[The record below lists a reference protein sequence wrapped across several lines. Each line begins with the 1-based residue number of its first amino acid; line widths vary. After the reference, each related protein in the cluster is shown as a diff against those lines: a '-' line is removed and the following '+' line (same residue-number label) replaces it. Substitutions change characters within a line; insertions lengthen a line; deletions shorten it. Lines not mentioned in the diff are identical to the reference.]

1 MNKVEV
7 AVRCFVCGDIV
18 SANLDVPAGKLLGPC
33 TSMSVASTCPDGPTL
48 KDSHSGREGPPTPT
62 SQQRHPVA
70 TPSASRCRNVTGLN
84 NAESCRNA
92 VRHRRRGCRAGTRS
106 QRTTPMARSPGH
118 ASSSCRDAATA
129 AALRLPK
136 LGQGVSG
143 LPKAHAPPPERR
155 MRRGDPGF
163 SGAHWDSDVVYRL
176 PRTRRLSADRRTT
189 PSAPSNGRWASAT
202 ARHTPSLRAAL
213 SLANSPHIGSAT
225 SWT

>member
-18 SANLDVPAGKLLGPC
+18 SSNLDVPAGRLLGPC
-33 TSMSVASTCPDGPTL
+33 HVNV
-48 KDSHSGREGPPTPT
+48 GREHVPMAPLLRTATREGRATDANFPTAPPGSDAERVEVPE
-62 SQQRHPVA
+62 RHGIEQCGEAVE
-70 TPSASRCRNVTGLN
+70 TPSGSEARLSSRYPLSEETL
-84 NAESCRNA
+84 
-92 VRHRRRGCRAGTRS
+92 
-106 QRTTPMARSPGH
+106 MARSPGH

-136 LGQGVSG
+136 FGQRVG
-143 LPKAHAPPPERR
+143 PPETPGSASRTTAAS
-155 MRRGDPGF
+155 GDRGF

-176 PRTRRLSADRRTT
+176 PQTRRLSADRRTT